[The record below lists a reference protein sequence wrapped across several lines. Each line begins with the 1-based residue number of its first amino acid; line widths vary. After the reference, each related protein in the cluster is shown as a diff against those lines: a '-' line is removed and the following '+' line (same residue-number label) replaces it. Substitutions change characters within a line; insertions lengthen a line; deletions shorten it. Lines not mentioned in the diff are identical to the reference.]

1 MATPMWT
8 FAGTPVEHDM
18 STWTGSV
25 SYRAQLMS
33 SHIPESSQVIEASSS
48 WYLAEVIEMSSEKC
62 FAFPTVSYQDGDDL
76 LSDVQDDV
84 IDSGST
90 LTLTGTPLNCRN
102 CEPVTMSI
110 QLAKK
115 GQTMNAE
122 YECIKTLLE
131 KSVRYIAES

>member
-62 FAFPTVSYQDGDDL
+62 CAFPYKTTSLTVA
-76 LSDVQDDV
+76 
-84 IDSGST
+84 
-90 LTLTGTPLNCRN
+90 RH
-102 CEPVTMSI
+102 
-110 QLAKK
+110 
-115 GQTMNAE
+115 
-122 YECIKTLLE
+122 
-131 KSVRYIAES
+131 